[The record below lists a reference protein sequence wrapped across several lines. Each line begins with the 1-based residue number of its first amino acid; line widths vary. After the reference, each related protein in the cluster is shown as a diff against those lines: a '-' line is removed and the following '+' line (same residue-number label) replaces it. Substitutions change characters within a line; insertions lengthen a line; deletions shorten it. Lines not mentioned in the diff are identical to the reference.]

1 MRKALALSLA
11 LLITGIGGFVV
22 GAQSITDHRRIEVTP
37 VPPGAP
43 PRPYTPA
50 VMAGDMLFL
59 SGNIGNDPKTNT
71 PPEAFGDAAKQAL
84 ANQAALLQ
92 AAGLTWAD
100 VVKVNV
106 YVKDITKYQEF
117 NTIYMEAIPA
127 PRPARTFI
135 AVAALPANGQLEIE
149 GMAVKRK

>member
-1 MRKALALSLA
+1 MKKPIATVLA
-11 LLITGIGGFVV
+11 LLVTGIGGFVL
-22 GAQSITDHRRIEVTP
+22 GAQSVTDHRRIEVTP
-37 VPPGAP
+37 VPAGAP

-50 VMAGDMLFL
+50 VMAGDLLFL
-59 SGNIGNDPKTNT
+59 SGNIGTDPKTNAA
-71 PPEAFGDAAKQAL
+71 PEAFADAVKQAL
-84 ANQAALLQ
+84 ANQAALLE

-135 AVAALPANGQLEIE
+135 AVAALPANGQVEIE
-149 GMAVKRK
+149 GIAVKRK